1 MLCETQTYSHF
12 STHNVPYTYESY
24 FYSQQQAEPQSPPLG
39 SPEAANF
46 DDLVIVK
53 KLNKANFPV
62 FLTYSP
68 SFNQYFAMKV
78 FPFQKDGSVRPNF
91 LNEMR
96 FAPLQHQSVISIV
109 TYQAEKTIML
119 GDSYKNISFILMELA
134 PYGDFFDMIMTHQ
147 IRFNEILARTYFHQL
162 IEGLE
167 YLHSQGVAHVDIK
180 LENLLVGE
188 DFQLKIADFDN
199 ACING
204 QSYTAAR
211 GTAFYRAPELMN
223 NTCEDVYAADIFSA
237 AIILFLFKSGGV
249 LPHSEN
255 KLFRGMNLFE
265 MMNTNNDLF
274 WAKHCEVQNRT
285 PEFFDADFKN
295 LFNAM
300 VRFNPSERI
309 TIEGIK
315 KSAWYN
321 GPVYT
326 PEELKFVMSQLY
338 STKNN

>member
-1 MLCETQTYSHF
+1 MLCEQSYFQFPSQ
-12 STHNVPYTYESY
+12 NVPYSYEAY
-24 FYSQQQAEPQSPPLG
+24 YYPQQAELHSP
-39 SPEAANF
+39 SSVSSESNF

-68 SFNQYFAMKV
+68 SLNHYFAMKV
-78 FPFQKDGSVRPNF
+78 FPFQKDGSIKPNF

-96 FAPLQHQSVISIV
+96 FACLQHPNVISIV
-109 TYQAEKTIML
+109 NYQAEKTIAL
-119 GDSYKNISFILMELA
+119 GDTQKNISYILMELA
-134 PYGDFFDMIMTHQ
+134 PYGDFFDMIMTQQ
-147 IRFNEILARTYFHQL
+147 IRFNEIIARTYFRQL

-199 ACING
+199 ACVNG

-223 NTCEDVYAADIFSA
+223 NTCEDVYATDIFSS

-265 MMNTNNDLF
+265 MMHTNNDLF
-274 WAKHCEVQNRT
+274 WAKHCEVQNR
-285 PEFFDADFKN
+285 PAEFFDQDFKD
-295 LFNAM
+295 LYNAM
-300 VRFNPSERI
+300 TRFNPCERI
-309 TIEGIK
+309 SLEGIK
-315 KSAWYN
+315 NSKWYN
-321 GPVYT
+321 GPVYS
-326 PEELKFVMSQLY
+326 PQELSFVMGQLY
-338 STKNN
+338 NKN